1 MSPGSGPARS
11 KGRATRGQRERKALD
26 LADAELEVSTTRR
39 KEDAGIGGAESTFAG
54 AGTPVGGIVDVKE
67 LKRLLEAVEASGVS
81 EFSLETDKY
90 KIFLKRGPNGFS
102 RSPVTALP
110 EAPLPSVPPTPETA
124 PPAPTPPPAAA
135 LSARSLVEVTAPI
148 VGTFYRSAAPDQPPY
163 VSVGD
168 KVKPGQVLCIIEA
181 MKLMNEIEA
190 EVAGTVLE
198 IFVQNEEPVEYGQ
211 LLFRIEPA

>member
-1 MSPGSGPARS
+1 LSVGSGPTRT
-11 KGRATRGQRERKALD
+11 KGRAIRGRRGRKEKGQ
-26 LADAELEVSTTRR
+26 ADAELEVSTTGS
-39 KEDAGIGGAESTFAG
+39 KEDTEIGGAESTSTG
-54 AGTPVGGIVDVKE
+54 SSTPLGGIVDVKE

-102 RSPVTALP
+102 RNPATASP
-110 EAPLPSVPPTPETA
+110 EAPPPLVPTTPEA
-124 PPAPTPPPAAA
+124 ALPAPAPPPAAA
-135 LSARSLVEVTAPI
+135 LPARSLVEVTAPI
-148 VGTFYRSAAPDQPPY
+148 VGTFYRAAAPDQPPY
-163 VSVGD
+163 VTLGD

-198 IFVQNEEPVEYGQ
+198 MLVQNEEPVEYGQ
-211 LLFRIEPA
+211 VLFRIEPA